1 MSGAELADRPM
12 MDAAQFWQLIEYSRE
27 NSGGDLDEQAAD
39 LTDLLSELPP
49 DQILA
54 FDRTF
59 HRLLND
65 AYRWDLW
72 AAAFI
77 INGGCSDDS
86 FEYFRCWL
94 IAQGERVYREALAD
108 PESLIGRA
116 EPDAEAESMLYAAGD
131 AYEVETGRK
140 LTEMHAPQP
149 EQPAGE
155 PWEENQLKTMYPR
168 LWAAFP

>member
-1 MSGAELADRPM
+1 M
-12 MDAAQFWQLIEYSRE
+12 MDVAQFWQLIEYARE
-27 NSGGDLDEQAAD
+27 NAGGDVDEQAAD
-39 LTDLLSELPP
+39 LTDLLSDLPP
-49 DQILA
+49 AEIAA

-59 HRLLND
+59 RQLLND
-65 AYRWDLW
+65 AYGWDLW

-108 PESLIGRA
+108 PESLVGRA
-116 EPDAEAESMLYAAGD
+116 EPDAEAESMLYAAQD

-140 LTEMHAPQP
+140 LTADFTPPTE
-149 EQPAGE
+149 PAGE
-155 PWEENQLKTMYPR
+155 PWEEDQLAAMYPR